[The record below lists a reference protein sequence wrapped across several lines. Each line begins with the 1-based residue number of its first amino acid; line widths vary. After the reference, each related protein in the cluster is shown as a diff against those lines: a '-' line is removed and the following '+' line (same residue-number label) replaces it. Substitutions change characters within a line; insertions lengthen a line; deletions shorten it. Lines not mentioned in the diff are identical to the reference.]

1 MLKFL
6 YKIIFIL
13 ILLFG
18 IRIYTNYMM
27 TGQTPTLSISKPE
40 LQNISISKLTDSLSD
55 KVNVVKNKVTPDT
68 KKTETYLYKWR
79 DKKGVIHYT
88 SEKPSDEINNLESI
102 KIDNQTNVVPAVSD
116 NSANV
121 DPIQE
126 KSANSSTTMPNNL
139 YSPEGVK
146 QLFDQAKNV
155 QNLMN
160 EQFSQQEQAL
170 ENN

>member
-1 MLKFL
+1 MA
-6 YKIIFIL
+6 
-13 ILLFG
+13 
-18 IRIYTNYMM
+18 
-27 TGQTPTLSISKPE
+27 TGETPTLSISKPE
-40 LQNISISKLTDSLSD
+40 LQNINISKLADSLSD
-55 KVNVVKNKVTPDT
+55 KVDAVKNRVTPKT

-79 DKKGVIHYT
+79 DEKGVIHYT
-88 SEKPSDEINNLESI
+88 SEKPADEIKNLESI

-121 DPIQE
+121 EPRQE
-126 KSANSSTTMPNNL
+126 QSANSSTTIPNNL

-160 EQFSQQEQAL
+160 EQFSQQEQVL
-170 ENN
+170 DNN